1 LKILA
6 VDIGNTNIVVGV
18 FEAGKLISHWRIA
31 TRKRSTPDEYS
42 VLLSALFAGSRAK
55 SGSLDSGPFAEGVI
69 VSCVVPSLVRVLLEA
84 LKPYHKGAEIVIGP
98 GVKTGMKIL
107 TDDPREVGADRIVNA
122 VAAYDRGKG
131 PVIVV
136 DFGTAITFDHITGEG
151 EYSGGLISPGVTIS
165 MDALFQRAARLP
177 RVEFTKPERLVGKST
192 IESLKSGIFYGYVG
206 MVEGI
211 VKKMK
216 EETGPETFVIAT
228 GGVAPLIG
236 GDCPSIDEVDEFLT
250 LEGLKLIYGINS

>member
-1 LKILA
+1 MKILA
-6 VDIGNTNIVVGV
+6 VDIGNTNIVLGV
-18 FEAGKLISHWRIA
+18 FEDDRLINHWRIA

-42 VLLSALFAGSRAK
+42 VLLSALFTGAGAK
-55 SGSLDSGPFAEGVI
+55 SESLSLEPFAEGVI

-84 LKPYHKGAEIVIGP
+84 LKPYHRGAEIVIGP

-122 VAAYDRGKG
+122 VAAYGRYGTS
-131 PVIVV
+131 VIVV
-136 DFGTAITFDHITGEG
+136 DFGTAITFDYITGDG
-151 EYSGGLISPGVTIS
+151 EYCGGLIAPGVTIS

-177 RVEFTKPERLVGKST
+177 RVEFTRPERLVGKST

-211 VKKMK
+211 VKMMK
-216 EETGPETFVIAT
+216 EDSSPETRVIAT
-228 GGVAPLIG
+228 GGVAALLG
-236 GDCPSIDEVDEFLT
+236 KECPSIDEVDEFLT
-250 LEGLKLIYGINS
+250 LEGLNLIYGINS

>member
-6 VDIGNTNIVVGV
+6 VDIGNTNIVIGV
-18 FEAGKLISHWRIA
+18 FEGDKLISHWRIA

-42 VLLSALFAGSRAK
+42 VLLSALFAGGGAK
-55 SGSLDSGPFAEGVI
+55 SDSLTEESFAEGVI
-69 VSCVVPSLVRVLLEA
+69 ISCVVPSLVRVLLEA

-122 VAAYDRGKG
+122 VAAYNRNSG

-136 DFGTAITFDHITGEG
+136 DFGTAITFDLITKDG
-151 EYSGGLISPGVTIS
+151 EYCGGLIAPGVTIS

-177 RVEFTKPERLVGKST
+177 RVEFAKPERLVGKST
-192 IESLKSGIFYGYVG
+192 IESLKSGIFHGYVG

-211 VKKMK
+211 VKKLK
-216 EETGPETFVIAT
+216 EDSAPKTLVIAT
-228 GGVAPLIG
+228 GGVAALIG
-236 GDCPSIDEVDEFLT
+236 RDCPSIDEVDEFLT
-250 LEGLKLIYGINS
+250 LEGLKLIYGINT